1 MSLISRSCANI
12 AQVLPKCKCYLLN
25 VVSHITISISAD
37 RIRRRFGSVG
47 NVVGR
52 IKEVNQRLAR
62 LVLGWVT
69 VFVKHCVLSSFI
81 MLSSIIGRIA
91 VVAVRPSVSLSVL
104 HINKM
109 AHRKPSFPGWSN
121 VKDQNIRRQKAQQNA
136 TYRDGIVQVDF

>member
-1 MSLISRSCANI
+1 VSLISRSCANI

-52 IKEVNQRLAR
+52 INEVNQRWAR

-69 VFVKHCVLSSFI
+69 VCRRVSHLGMYPGPLSLAIPPWVGAMST
-81 MLSSIIGRIA
+81 SKSWDVNRHTA
-91 VVAVRPSVSLSVL
+91 RCTSPVSVVWECKLVS
-104 HINKM
+104 
-109 AHRKPSFPGWSN
+109 G
-121 VKDQNIRRQKAQQNA
+121 
-136 TYRDGIVQVDF
+136 